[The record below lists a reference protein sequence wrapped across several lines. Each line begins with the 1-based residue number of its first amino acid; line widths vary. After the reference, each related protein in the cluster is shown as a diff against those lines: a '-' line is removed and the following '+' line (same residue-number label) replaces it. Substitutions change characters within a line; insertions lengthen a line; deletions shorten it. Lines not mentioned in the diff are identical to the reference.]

1 MSLIPHAPASRVK
14 HRLTQGEV
22 HDMALETLS
31 KHLQL
36 EGRSETSSPEKI
48 WEVVLSAAAHT
59 SSIERECENNELA
72 PSPNTVRSVLRDSL
86 ELKQT
91 EDALNKVLLE
101 SLGRRYWKRPLTIAV
116 DLHEQPYHG
125 QVLQNEDEIR
135 GGKAKSGTSH
145 FHVYATAYVVRNG
158 RRVTLALVYVRA
170 GQSMTD
176 VLDALEN
183 RLLGAGFRIG
193 LWLAD
198 RGFCSVEALR
208 WFSARTLAYVPLTVR
223 GKTDPPSASQKLRRL
238 RHSQWARYTMSSA
251 TAGQIE
257 LDVAVVRRRRE
268 RSRKGKFLGSRT
280 LLYCVVG
287 QQMASGVQGKSVESV
302 AACYRGRFGIE
313 SSYRQLG
320 QGRFKTTSRSP
331 VLRLLAEGIAL
342 VLRNLWVLC
351 VWLSAAHPGPG
362 RRSLNSSELTLGT
375 ILRWISR
382 VCEDKLAYR
391 TEIVLY
397 AESDLR
403 F

>member
-1 MSLIPHAPASRVK
+1 VRGTLKNSLS
-14 HRLTQGEV
+14 
-22 HDMALETLS
+22 
-31 KHLQL
+31 LQ
-36 EGRSETSSPEKI
+36 
-48 WEVVLSAAAHT
+48 
-59 SSIERECENNELA
+59 
-72 PSPNTVRSVLRDSL
+72 
-86 ELKQT
+86 QT
-91 EDALNKVLLE
+91 EDGLNEVLRE
-101 SLGRRYWKRPLTIAV
+101 HLGSRYWKKLLTVAV

-176 VLDALEN
+176 VLDALEK

-208 WFSARTLAYVPLTVR
+208 WFSTRSLAYVPLTVR
-223 GKTDPPSASQKLRRL
+223 GKTDPPSASQRLRRL
-238 RHSQWARYTMSSA
+238 RHSQWARYTMSSP

-257 LDVAVVRRRRE
+257 FDVAVVRRRRE
-268 RSRKGKFLGSRT
+268 RSRQGKFLGSRT

-287 QQMASGVQGKSVESV
+287 QQMAGGVQGKSVESV
-302 AACYRGRFGIE
+302 AAAYRGRFGIE

-320 QGRFKTTSRSP
+320 EGRFKTTSRSP
-331 VLRLLAEGIAL
+331 VPRLLAEGIAL

-351 VWLSAAHPGPG
+351 LWLSAAHPGPG
-362 RRSLNSSELTLGT
+362 RRSLKSDLTLQM
-375 ILRWISR
+375 ILCWISR

-391 TEIVLY
+391 TEIVLH
-397 AESDLR
+397 AESTLR